1 MQSDSSPP
9 GTTSDE
15 RRWVLSLA
23 ALVLIALVFVVVI
36 ATWSLSTTSS
46 GFGWMMGGNWSWMWG
61 IGAFMMA
68 IPLIFLVLL
77 VALLLRPRS
86 PQPWV
91 VSTSMAPDPVLEV
104 RMRFARG
111 EITSDQYRQ
120 MLDELRATR

>member
-1 MQSDSSPP
+1 
-9 GTTSDE
+9 
-15 RRWVLSLA
+15 
-23 ALVLIALVFVVVI
+23 
-36 ATWSLSTTSS
+36 
-46 GFGWMMGGNWSWMWG
+46 MWG

-91 VSTSMAPDPVLEV
+91 VSTSAAPDPVLEV